1 MRNRPTSNVLAGFL
15 VVSMCGAAFAAQP
28 NAAAYPVRPIRFIV
42 PFAAGG
48 GPDLTAR
55 VLAAE
60 MGGRLGQ
67 QIVVDNR
74 AGAGGSLGTELIVRA
89 LPDGYTIGYGSVSTI
104 AINPFLLSKL
114 PYDPVKDT
122 QMLVQT
128 YLAPNLLAVSPV
140 LPVKSVK
147 ELIDYAKANPG
158 KLLFASNGNGTS
170 GHLSGELFRHMT
182 STQMVHVPYK
192 AAQQVI
198 TDLAGGQVQL
208 TFNNIGPLL
217 PHVKAGRLRGLAVTG
232 PKRSPT
238 VPDLPTVAETVPGYE
253 STVWS
258 GVVIPR
264 GVPKPIVAKL
274 QSEVSGALALPS
286 LMEKYAGMGYEVS
299 GRAGEA
305 FEVFARSE
313 AVKWGEIVKRSGMK
327 VD

>member
-1 MRNRPTSNVLAGFL
+1 MLNRASSNALAAFL
-15 VVSMCGAAFAAQP
+15 VVSSFGAAFAAQP
-28 NAAAYPVRPIRFIV
+28 NAAQYPTRPIRFIV
-42 PFAAGG
+42 PFGAGG

-55 VLAAE
+55 ILAADLSA
-60 MGGRLGQ
+60 RLGQ

-104 AINPFLLSKL
+104 AINPSLLSKL
-114 PYDPVKDT
+114 PYDPVKDI

-128 YLAPNLLAVSPV
+128 YLAPNLLAVSPL
-140 LPVKSVK
+140 LPVKSVR

-198 TDLAGGQVQL
+198 ADVAAGQVQL
-208 TFNNIGPLL
+208 TFNNIGALL
-217 PHVKAGRLRGLAVTG
+217 PHVKTGRLRGLAVTG
-232 PKRSPT
+232 PKRSPA
-238 VPDLPTVAETVPGYE
+238 VPDLPAVAETIPGFE

-258 GVVIPR
+258 GVVLPR
-264 GVPKPIVAKL
+264 NVPKPIVSKL
-274 QSEVSGALALPS
+274 QTEVSSALAQPS
-286 LMEKYAGMGYEVS
+286 LVEKYAGMGYEVS
-299 GRAGEA
+299 GRTGEA
-305 FEVFARSE
+305 FEAFARNE
-313 AVKWGEIVKRSGMK
+313 AVKWGDIVKRSGMK